1 MSSGMVRVLF
11 LIAAIYDIV
20 LGLAF
25 AWAFKTIYSW
35 FGIELPNHDA
45 YIQLPGYLIAIFG
58 IGFLF
63 VAFNPAKNRP
73 LIFLGILLKL
83 AFTGVA
89 LGHRFSDGIPAVY
102 TIFAVLDLVFAALFL
117 SALLTMKR
125 GAAS

>member
-1 MSSGMVRVLF
+1 MTTGMVRVLF
-11 LIAAIYDIV
+11 LIASVYDLV

-25 AWAFKTIYSW
+25 AWGFKTIYPR

-45 YIQLPGYLIAIFG
+45 YVQLPGYLIAIFG

-89 LGHRFSDGIPAVY
+89 LGHWFSDGIPTIY
-102 TIFAVLDLVFAALFL
+102 TVFAILDLIFAALFL

-125 GAAS
+125 GATS